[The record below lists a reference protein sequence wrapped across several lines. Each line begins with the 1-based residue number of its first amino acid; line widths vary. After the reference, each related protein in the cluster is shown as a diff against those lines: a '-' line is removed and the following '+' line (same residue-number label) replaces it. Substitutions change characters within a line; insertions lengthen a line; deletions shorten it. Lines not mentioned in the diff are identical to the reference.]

1 MSSDTEH
8 LCDMNVQYKYT
19 LLLNFPPNQE
29 IAKVFRYLYVAINDK
44 CCQMVSTELK
54 KYVNDKQTIP

>member
-1 MSSDTEH
+1 
-8 LCDMNVQYKYT
+8 MNVQYKYT